1 MVALIIGGSGSGK
14 SEFAE
19 KLAARISDG
28 HKKYYI
34 ATMEIFDEESEK
46 KAERHIMARA
56 DVGFHT
62 LETPRNVSAAAGTA
76 AHTED
81 TALLE
86 CMSNL
91 TANEMFAADGIKTCE
106 YTAEKVLADIKEL
119 AGAFKNLVIVTNNVF
134 EDGIDYDK
142 TTMEYIRALG
152 MINKGLAEFSDSVTE
167 VVAGI
172 PLALKGERLC

>member
-46 KAERHIMARA
+46 KAERHRMARA
-56 DVGFHT
+56 DGGFRT
-62 LETPRNVSAAAGTA
+62 LETPRNVSAAGTS

-86 CMSNL
+86 CVSNL
-91 TANEMFAADGIKTCE
+91 TANEMFAMDGIKTCE

>member
-1 MVALIIGGSGSGK
+1 M
-14 SEFAE
+14 
-19 KLAARISDG
+19 
-28 HKKYYI
+28 
-34 ATMEIFDEESEK
+34 
-46 KAERHIMARA
+46 
-56 DVGFHT
+56 
-62 LETPRNVSAAAGTA
+62 
-76 AHTED
+76 
-81 TALLE
+81 
-86 CMSNL
+86 
-91 TANEMFAADGIKTCE
+91 
-106 YTAEKVLADIKEL
+106 ADIKEL